1 MSPAAALL
9 VIEERIR
16 EAIDALCSARRSEV
30 RGDLRDMS
38 AFASAASDYL
48 LEAAELISELC
59 ESVDNSA
66 PSGG

>member
-16 EAIDALCSARRSEV
+16 NATGAILSARRSEA

-48 LEAAELISELC
+48 LEAAELISALC